1 MYWQVSPIELVL
13 SKILSYHPNIRDPRC
28 TIILDGKD
36 VSLLHARVKQ
46 VDGGVSL
53 ETLSKTHR
61 VKLNGSLVLYG
72 RELAMKDKDVVEI
85 GKEKFTWN
93 LHPNNTY

>member
-1 MYWQVSPIELVL
+1 M
-13 SKILSYHPNIRDPRC
+13 
-28 TIILDGKD
+28 
-36 VSLLHARVKQ
+36 SLLHARVKQ
-46 VDGGVSL
+46 VDDGVKL

-61 VKLNGSLVLYG
+61 VKLNGSLILYG

-93 LHPNNTY
+93 LHPNSAATY

>member
-1 MYWQVSPIELVL
+1 MTVN
-13 SKILSYHPNIRDPRC
+13 HRDPRC

-46 VDGGVSL
+46 VDDGVKL

-61 VKLNGSLVLYG
+61 VKLNGSLILYG

-93 LHPNNTY
+93 MHPNSAATY